1 MKNGKTGPKYYPNL
15 ALSILTAKDE
25 NPIGVVVP
33 LTDWEKLKPSLQPE
47 SPLYKLMQSLAS
59 ETATTSS
66 YVAEN
71 DGENEQQDRA
81 EEVFIRYKNDLC
93 TENNM
98 FIQEYVDK
106 KVLIR
111 LNPNTGSYQFIQQL
125 N

>member
-1 MKNGKTGPKYYPNL
+1 MKNKNTDPKQYPSL

-25 NPIGVVVP
+25 NPIGVIVP
-33 LTDWEKLKPSLQPE
+33 LTDWEKLKQSLQPE
-47 SPLYKLMQSLAS
+47 SPLYKVMQSLAA

-81 EEVFIRYKNDLC
+81 EEVFIRYKNELC
-93 TENNM
+93 AEDNM
-98 FIQEYVDK
+98 FIQEYADK

-111 LNPNTGSYQFIQQL
+111 LNPNTGGYQFIQQL

>member
-81 EEVFIRYKNDLC
+81 EEVFIRYKNELC

-111 LNPNTGSYQFIQQL
+111 LNPNTGGYQFIQQL

>member
-1 MKNGKTGPKYYPNL
+1 MKNEKIDPNYYPNL

-25 NPIGVVVP
+25 NPIGVIVP
-33 LTDWEKLKPSLQPE
+33 VTDWEKLKPSLQPE

-81 EEVFIRYKNDLC
+81 EEVFIRYKNELC

-111 LNPNTGSYQFIQQL
+111 LNPNTGGYQFIQQL

>member
-1 MKNGKTGPKYYPNL
+1 MKNEDTDPKHYPNL

-25 NPIGVVVP
+25 NPIGVIIP

-47 SPLYKLMQSLAS
+47 SPLYKLMQSLVA
-59 ETATTSS
+59 EMARTSS

-81 EEVFIRYKNDLC
+81 EEVFIRYKNELC
-93 TENNM
+93 TEDNL
-98 FIQEYVDK
+98 FIQEYADK

-111 LNPNTGSYQFIQQL
+111 LNHNTGGYQFIQQL

>member
-1 MKNGKTGPKYYPNL
+1 MKNEDTDPKHFPNL
-15 ALSILTAKDE
+15 ALSILTAKDK
-25 NPIGVVVP
+25 NPIGVIIP
-33 LTDWEKLKPSLQPE
+33 LTDWGKLKPSLQPE

-59 ETATTSS
+59 EMATTSL

-71 DGENEQQDRA
+71 ENSNEKQDSA
-81 EEVFIRYKNDLC
+81 EEIFIRYKNELC
-93 TENNM
+93 TEDNM
-98 FIQEYVDK
+98 FIQEYADK

>member
-1 MKNGKTGPKYYPNL
+1 MKNEKSNSKHYPNL

-25 NPIGVVVP
+25 NPIGVIVP

-47 SPLYKLMQSLAS
+47 SPLYKLMQFLAA
-59 ETATTSS
+59 EMANTSS
-66 YVAEN
+66 NAAEN
-71 DGENEQQDRA
+71 DDENEKQDSA
-81 EEVFIRYKNDLC
+81 EEIFILYKNELC

-98 FIQEYVDK
+98 FIQEYADK

-111 LNPNTGSYQFIQQL
+111 LNPNTSGYQFIQQL

>member
-1 MKNGKTGPKYYPNL
+1 MKNEKIDPNYYPNH

-25 NPIGVVVP
+25 NPIGVIIPV
-33 LTDWEKLKPSLQPE
+33 TDWEKLKPSLQPE

-71 DGENEQQDRA
+71 DGENEQQDSA
-81 EEVFIRYKNDLC
+81 EEIFIRYKNELC

-98 FIQEYVDK
+98 FIQEYADK

>member
-1 MKNGKTGPKYYPNL
+1 
-15 ALSILTAKDE
+15 
-25 NPIGVVVP
+25 
-33 LTDWEKLKPSLQPE
+33 
-47 SPLYKLMQSLAS
+47 MQSLAS

-111 LNPNTGSYQFIQQL
+111 LNPNTGGYQFIQQL

>member
-81 EEVFIRYKNDLC
+81 EEVFIRYKTDLC

-98 FIQEYVDK
+98 FIQEYVD
-106 KVLIR
+106 
-111 LNPNTGSYQFIQQL
+111 
-125 N
+125 

>member
-1 MKNGKTGPKYYPNL
+1 MESNKKQPQHLALSTLTAKNGKPLGVI
-15 ALSILTAKDE
+15 IL
-25 NPIGVVVP
+25 

-71 DGENEQQDRA
+71 DGEIEQQDGA
-81 EEVFIRYKNDLC
+81 EEVFIRYKNELC
-93 TENNM
+93 TEDNM
-98 FIQEYVDK
+98 FIQEYADK

-111 LNPNTGSYQFIQQL
+111 LNPNTGGYQFIQQL

>member
-111 LNPNTGSYQFIQQL
+111 LNPNTGGYQFIQQL

>member
-1 MKNGKTGPKYYPNL
+1 MESNKKQPKHLALSTLTAKNGKPLGVI
-15 ALSILTAKDE
+15 IL
-25 NPIGVVVP
+25 

-71 DGENEQQDRA
+71 DGEIEQQDGA

-111 LNPNTGSYQFIQQL
+111 LNPNTDSYQFIQQL

>member
-25 NPIGVVVP
+25 NPIGVIVP
-33 LTDWEKLKPSLQPE
+33 VTDWEKLKPSLQPE

-111 LNPNTGSYQFIQQL
+111 LNPNTGGYQFIQQL

>member
-1 MKNGKTGPKYYPNL
+1 MKNEKSNSKHYPNL

-25 NPIGVVVP
+25 NPIGVIVP

-47 SPLYKLMQSLAS
+47 SPLYKLMLFLAG
-59 ETATTSS
+59 EMANTSS
-66 YVAEN
+66 NAAEN
-71 DGENEQQDRA
+71 DDENEKQDSA
-81 EEVFIRYKNDLC
+81 EEIFILYKNELC

-98 FIQEYVDK
+98 FIQEYADK

-111 LNPNTGSYQFIQQL
+111 LNPNTSGYQFIQQL